1 MLLEPYYLSTSQ
13 FMWVFKNKNIL
24 TIFDRH
30 SNLKYNYGNLVH
42 RILFKY
48 SKKIH
53 KKSIIRILVND

>member
-24 TIFDRH
+24 MIFDRH

-48 SKKIH
+48 SKKYI
-53 KKSIIRILVND
+53 KNQL